1 LLDVT
6 CAAQTTTAPPV
17 HLAHLQ
23 RGVNVGR
30 FLDGTL
36 QNDSYKC
43 CTLQDIAQIKKIGFD
58 HIRILIEPG
67 SLFDLTKPDLI
78 DGKSLEDLDTIVRSC
93 VKQETGIIL
102 AIALDEDRFKDKLGK
117 DDTFAVKFAEFWRSL
132 AQHYSAPEFP
142 IDLIFF
148 EVKNEPGLNEADLTD
163 AQWAGIQTKLVAA
176 IRHGASQN
184 TIIATGAQK
193 SDLLGL
199 LALQP
204 LSVDHVVYV
213 FHYYEPYSFTHQGET
228 WNDNYA
234 KFLKEQHVRYPY
246 VPESARVAADQVPD
260 LIQRLFA
267 LHDMEGAA
275 NNRIESD
282 IHIVKEWAKLHGV
295 TVICDEFG
303 VIKPNTDP
311 QDRAQWTKDVRT
323 LLDQYGFG
331 WTFWDYSSDSFGLVH
346 TPNQFDA
353 SVVQALGMTIPSAA
367 P

>member
-1 LLDVT
+1 
-6 CAAQTTTAPPV
+6 
-17 HLAHLQ
+17 
-23 RGVNVGR
+23 
-30 FLDGTL
+30 
-36 QNDSYKC
+36 
-43 CTLQDIAQIKKIGFD
+43 
-58 HIRILIEPG
+58 
-67 SLFDLTKPDLI
+67 
-78 DGKSLEDLDTIVRSC
+78 
-93 VKQETGIIL
+93 
-102 AIALDEDRFKDKLGK
+102 
-117 DDTFAVKFAEFWRSL
+117 
-132 AQHYSAPEFP
+132 
-142 IDLIFF
+142 
-148 EVKNEPGLNEADLTD
+148 
-163 AQWAGIQTKLVAA
+163 
-176 IRHGASQN
+176 
-184 TIIATGAQK
+184 
-193 SDLLGL
+193 
-199 LALQP
+199 
-204 LSVDHVVYV
+204 
-213 FHYYEPYSFTHQGET
+213 
-228 WNDNYA
+228 
-234 KFLKEQHVRYPY
+234 
-246 VPESARVAADQVPD
+246 VAADQVPD